1 MKKQY
6 VNPSLEVVAIQQR
19 GQMLSGSIDGVNSN
33 VDIQYGG
40 GGNGTG
46 SSEPMAREFFD
57 EFEFEDE
64 SFNDFE

>member
-1 MKKQY
+1 MKKLY

-33 VDIQYGG
+33 VGIQYGG

-46 SSEPMAREFFD
+46 SSEPMAREF
-57 EFEFEDE
+57 EFEEEFEDE
-64 SFNDFE
+64 SFDD